1 MGTSSERCD
10 GPSCCFGLN
19 YVTESG
25 KHFLSYLSINN
36 LAVVT
41 TFFKKNRYATWIYPR
56 SKKNTKLTILL
67 LIKKCVTVIL
77 MLVLHQSCYC
87 SLGHT
92 SEIAGEETL
101 KKKIWTTP
109 THSKSRSSKIIKS
122 WNQKVF
128 MWSRD
133 EKYQL

>member
-1 MGTSSERCD
+1 MLVFFWCPDTLLFINAPDDVWNEYLDKLTTCIVRKHKSDIFTTGTDADSSMGTSSERCD

-56 SKKNTKLTILL
+56 SKK
-67 LIKKCVTVIL
+67 
-77 MLVLHQSCYC
+77 
-87 SLGHT
+87 
-92 SEIAGEETL
+92 
-101 KKKIWTTP
+101 TP
-109 THSKSRSSKIIKS
+109 
-122 WNQKVF
+122 N
-128 MWSRD
+128 
-133 EKYQL
+133 